1 MPRQSP
7 MDLIP
12 IQMSLESLPFQAHLQ
27 ELRRRT
33 IVYFITV
40 LVLFVVCYACSEFLV
55 SFLFY
60 PIRQAL
66 PPGSTL
72 VFTALTEG
80 FIAYLKVAFW
90 SALTLSTPVF
100 LYQAWQ
106 FTAPGLHE
114 REKRFASIFLIWG
127 IGLFAAGGLFGYWV
141 IMPVVLS
148 ISLGFANQGLEA
160 MPRLQNYLLF
170 TLKTIFVFG
179 LVFEIPFLMACATRT
194 GIVAPNYY
202 ARYRKVIYVVLFL
215 LSVMMVPTDLF
226 SQILLFLPLAGMY
239 EAGVRLSRWLGH
251 PGKQRSD
258 E

>member
-1 MPRQSP
+1 MNPV
-7 MDLIP
+7 P
-12 IQMSLESLPFQAHLQ
+12 IRMSLESLPFEAHLQ
-27 ELRRRT
+27 ELRRRIIT
-33 IVYFITV
+33 CFVTV
-40 LVLFVVCYACSEFLV
+40 LALFVVCYAASDFLV

-90 SALTLSTPVF
+90 SALILSTPVF
-100 LYQAWQ
+100 LYQTWE
-106 FTAPGLHE
+106 FTAPGLSE
-114 REKRFASIFLIWG
+114 REKRFARVFLIWG
-127 IGLFAAGGLFGYWV
+127 IGLFAAGGFFGYWV
-141 IMPVVLS
+141 IMPVALS

-179 LVFEIPFLMACATRT
+179 IVFEIPFLMACASRT
-194 GIVAPNYY
+194 GIVTPGYFAGH
-202 ARYRKVIYVVLFL
+202 RKSIYIVLFL

-239 EAGVRLSRWLGH
+239 EAGVRLSRWLGA
-251 PGKQRSD
+251 PGKQLAD
-258 E
+258 K